1 MNHIIISQI
10 YKKLI
15 SYLWLLAASQKEIG
29 IFLEKRDSQDKIMQ
43 KKVHIAG
50 ILFAT
55 IFGFTFM
62 FSKIALD
69 YVTPIGLIAYR
80 FLIALIIFE
89 LLKLFK
95 VIEIHLNKS
104 TIKALMLVAIF
115 QPILYFLTET
125 YGLERT
131 SSGEAGMMIALIP
144 IFVTL
149 LSALIL
155 KEKPKLIQIFFILL
169 SVSGVLF
176 IQLSKS
182 SSGLAFEW
190 LGFTL
195 LLGAVLSAALFN
207 IASRSAS
214 KTSKPYEVT
223 YFMMLSG
230 AITFNM
236 IYIIQLIAER
246 NLSSYITNLY
256 HIELLIPILYL
267 VIIASIGGFFLVN
280 FALSKVPAHV
290 SSIYSNLST
299 IVALIAGAVLLSER
313 LYYYHYIGGLMI
325 IIGVYGTVRFNRYA
339 NNKPKKI
346 GNI

>member
-1 MNHIIISQI
+1 LN
-10 YKKLI
+10 
-15 SYLWLLAASQKEIG
+15 
-29 IFLEKRDSQDKIMQ
+29 RDSQDKNMQ

-55 IFGFTFM
+55 IFGFSFM
-62 FSKIALD
+62 FSKVALD
-69 YVTPIGLIAYR
+69 YVTPVGLIAYR
-80 FLIALIIFE
+80 FLIALVVFE
-89 LLKLFK
+89 LLRIFK
-95 VIEIHLNKS
+95 IIHIRFNK
-104 TIKALMLVAIF
+104 THIKALMLVAIF

-169 SVSGVLF
+169 SVSGVIF

-182 SSGLAFEW
+182 SSGITFEW
-190 LGFTL
+190 IGFTL

-214 KTSKPYEVT
+214 KSLKPYEVT
-223 YFMMLSG
+223 YFMMFSG
-230 AITFNM
+230 AITFNV
-236 IYIIQLIAER
+236 IYIIQLILDRSLA
-246 NLSSYITNLY
+246 SYITNLY
-256 HIELLIPILYL
+256 HIELIIPILYL
-267 VIIASIGGFFLVN
+267 GIIASIGGFFLVN

-299 IVALIAGAVLLSER
+299 IVALIAGALLLSEK

-339 NNKPKKI
+339 NKKLKDEQKI
-346 GNI
+346 Q